1 MRKDSGS
8 STLRT
13 VIGWLIVVLLAF
25 WLLGI
30 VIGTIRFV
38 VRFFLWA
45 VVLGLLIYAY
55 FKLKDNESDEP

>member
-1 MRKDSGS
+1 MGKDSGS

-30 VIGTIRFV
+30 VIGTIKFV

-45 VVLGLLIYAY
+45 IVLGLLIYAY
-55 FKLKDNESDEP
+55 FKLKDDEPDDA

>member
-1 MRKDSGS
+1 MSTGSGR

-13 VIGWLIVVLLAF
+13 VVGWLIVVLLAF

-30 VIGTIRFV
+30 VIGTIKFV

-45 VVLGLLIYAY
+45 IVLGLLIYAY
-55 FKLKDNESDEP
+55 FKLNDDDTDEA

>member
-1 MRKDSGS
+1 MSTGSGR

-13 VIGWLIVVLLAF
+13 VVGWLIVVLLAF

-30 VIGTIRFV
+30 VIGTIKFV

-45 VVLGLLIYAY
+45 VVLGLLIFAY
-55 FKLKDNESDEP
+55 FKLKDDDTDDA

>member
-1 MRKDSGS
+1 MGKDPGS

-30 VIGTIRFV
+30 VIGTIKFV

-55 FKLKDNESDEP
+55 FKLKDDDTDEA

>member
-1 MRKDSGS
+1 MGRDSGS

-30 VIGTIRFV
+30 VIGTIKFV

-45 VVLGLLIYAY
+45 IVLGLLIYAY
-55 FKLKDNESDEP
+55 FKLKDDEPDDA

>member
-1 MRKDSGS
+1 MGKDSGS

-30 VIGTIRFV
+30 VIGTIKFV

-45 VVLGLLIYAY
+45 VVLGFLIFAY
-55 FKLKDNESDEP
+55 FKLKDDDTDEA

>member
-1 MRKDSGS
+1 MSTGSGR
-8 STLRT
+8 STLRS
-13 VIGWLIVVLLAF
+13 VVGWLIVVLLAF

-30 VIGTIRFV
+30 VIGTIKFV

-55 FKLKDNESDEP
+55 LKLKDDDTDKP

>member
-1 MRKDSGS
+1 MSTGSGR

-30 VIGTIRFV
+30 VIGTIKFV

-45 VVLGLLIYAY
+45 IVLGLLIYAY
-55 FKLKDNESDEP
+55 FKLQDDDTDDA

>member
-30 VIGTIRFV
+30 VIGTIKFV

-45 VVLGLLIYAY
+45 IVLGLLIYAY
-55 FKLKDNESDEP
+55 FKLKDDEPDDA